1 MNQTLSNWTKAS
13 DDNSSL
19 IRTYSTN
26 FISLSM
32 TMNYVVFL
40 SGAVLNI
47 MVVFVMVRR
56 SGKIRQNISSFLI
69 FHLSV
74 THLCYFSVT
83 LFYLGGAFYGLYSM
97 NSSSCKAT
105 ALIDLACAAAIF
117 SSLVAI
123 AWDRHRNV
131 LRPFKS
137 LAPRHLKTYLMLVA
151 AIWTYAFITSVPFIY
166 SVRTFS
172 VVICPKD
179 NNGTE
184 PCKEYS
190 WCHLPSDWITQLSK
204 TIYFLLA
211 FVFPLI
217 YMFFTYTKIAV
228 SLWKRSKS
236 GTIHRAV
243 AKCKVRSTRLMVFAV
258 LGFVV
263 CWGPTFWIDLLSVF
277 GAFENTFTLQIW
289 CWIAKTL
296 SSCVNPVIYAF
307 LSPEFR
313 KHFLKF
319 CCCCCCCRC
328 CCRCCTCQVCCS
340 HRRQCHRN
348 QVQPAMLTGLAAT

>member
-1 MNQTLSNWTKAS
+1 MNETLSNWANGS

-19 IRTYSTN
+19 IRTYNTD
-26 FISLSM
+26 FIFLSIM
-32 TMNYVVFL
+32 IYYVLFL

-47 MVVFVMVRR
+47 IVVFVMAR
-56 SGKIRQNISSFLI
+56 SGKIRQNLSSFLI

-74 THLCYFSVT
+74 THLCYFIVT
-83 LFYLGGAFYGLYSM
+83 LVYLGGLYFVL
-97 NSSSCKAT
+97 NDSSSCKASV
-105 ALIDLACAAAIF
+105 LIDLACSAAIF

-123 AWDRHRNV
+123 AWDRYRNI

-137 LAPRHLKTYLMLVA
+137 LAPKHLKTFLMLLG
-151 AIWTYAFITSVPFIY
+151 AIWIYALLTSAPFIY
-166 SVRTFS
+166 SVRIDTEE
-172 VVICPKD
+172 ICSKD
-179 NNGTE
+179 NNGTQT
-184 PCKEYS
+184 CKKIS
-190 WCHLPSDWITQLSK
+190 WCHLPSDWTTKLSK

-217 YMFFTYTKIAV
+217 YMFVTYTKIAV

-236 GTIHRAV
+236 GTIHGAV
-243 AKCKVRSTRLMVFAV
+243 AKCKVRSTRLMVVAV

-263 CWGPTFWIDLLSVF
+263 CWGPSFWIDLLSVY
-277 GAFENTFTLQIW
+277 GAFENTFILQIW

-328 CCRCCTCQVCCS
+328 CRCCTCQVCCS

>member
-1 MNQTLSNWTKAS
+1 MNESLSNWTNGS
-13 DDNSSL
+13 EDNSSL
-19 IRTYSTN
+19 IRTYDED
-26 FISLSM
+26 FIFLSIM
-32 TMNYVVFL
+32 IYYVLFL

-47 MVVFVMVRR
+47 IVVFVMAR

-83 LFYLGGAFYGLYSM
+83 LILGGLYLASSRDHTLD
-97 NSSSCKAT
+97 NSSSCKASV
-105 ALIDLACAAAIF
+105 LIDLACAAAIF

-137 LAPRHLKTYLMLVA
+137 LTPRHLKTFLTLLA
-151 AIWTYAFITSVPFIY
+151 AIWIYAFLTSFPFIY

-179 NNGTE
+179 DNGTE
-184 PCKEYS
+184 PCKEFR

-204 TIYFLLA
+204 TIYFMLA

-217 YMFFTYTKIAV
+217 YMFLTYTKIAV
-228 SLWKRSKS
+228 NLWKRSKN
-236 GTIHRAV
+236 GTIHGAV
-243 AKCKVRSTRLMVFAV
+243 AKCKVRSTRLMVVAV
-258 LGFVV
+258 LVFVV
-263 CWGPTFWIDLLSVF
+263 CWGPTFWIDLLSVY
-277 GAFENTFTLQIW
+277 GAFENTFILQIW

-319 CCCCCCCRC
+319 CCCCCTCR
-328 CCRCCTCQVCCS
+328 VCCS
-340 HRRQCHRN
+340 HRRRHHRN
-348 QVQPAMLTGLAAT
+348 QVQPVMLTGLAAT